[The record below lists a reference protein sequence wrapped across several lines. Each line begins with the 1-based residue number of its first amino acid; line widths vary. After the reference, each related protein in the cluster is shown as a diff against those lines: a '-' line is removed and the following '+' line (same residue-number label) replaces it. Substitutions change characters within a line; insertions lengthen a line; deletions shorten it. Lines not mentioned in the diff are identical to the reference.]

1 MRKSA
6 PVAFL
11 LAGFLV
17 FGGLF
22 TASPAFA
29 EDDENEDSTSEVIE
43 VDSPP
48 TVHLPKPAPGL
59 NQAPKPES
67 EKKRKELKE
76 KYGKKDRLALP
87 PLVIRPIRDTDDLE
101 AEEDQDDEEDSTI
114 AGSTVRQ
121 TPAPDSA
128 NNAGVSGSVGIASAG
143 FIAINPVSASNAG
156 NAASGRAVNPEQSN
170 PIDISQIKFSRKT
183 PAEVFIQASQV
194 GLYAMAVGA
203 VALGLVAA
211 SRAIRRK

>member
-17 FGGLF
+17 LAGLF

-29 EDDENEDSTSEVIE
+29 DDEEDEDSTSEVVE
-43 VDSPP
+43 VDTPL
-48 TVHLPKPAPGL
+48 TVHPPKPSH
-59 NQAPKPES
+59 APKPEG
-67 EKKRKELKE
+67 EKKRKELEE

-101 AEEDQDDEEDSTI
+101 AEADEDDEDDSTV
-114 AGSTVRQ
+114 AGSTVHQ
-121 TPAPDSA
+121 TPAPDSTA
-128 NNAGVSGSVGIASAG
+128 AAGVSGSVGIASAG

-170 PIDISQIKFSRKT
+170 PIDISQVKFSRKT

>member
-17 FGGLF
+17 LGGLF

-29 EDDENEDSTSEVIE
+29 EDDENEDSTSEVVE
-43 VDSPP
+43 VGSPP
-48 TVHLPKPAPGL
+48 TIHPPKPTPGASHAPRPVG
-59 NQAPKPES
+59 
-67 EKKRKELKE
+67 EKKRKELEE

-101 AEEDQDDEEDSTI
+101 AEADENDEDDSTV

-121 TPAPDSA
+121 TPAPDSTA
-128 NNAGVSGSVGIASAG
+128 DSGASGSVGIASAG

-170 PIDISQIKFSRKT
+170 PIDISQVKFSRKT

>member
-29 EDDENEDSTSEVIE
+29 EDDENDDSTSEVVE

-48 TVHLPKPAPGL
+48 TVHPPKPSH
-59 NQAPKPES
+59 APKPEG
-67 EKKRKELKE
+67 EKKRKELEE

-101 AEEDQDDEEDSTI
+101 AEADEDDEDEEDSSV
-114 AGSTVRQ
+114 AGSSVRQ
-121 TPAPDSA
+121 TPAPQNPMVSE
-128 NNAGVSGSVGIASAG
+128 VSGSVGIASAG

-170 PIDISQIKFSRKT
+170 PIDISQVKFSRKT

>member
-17 FGGLF
+17 FAGLF

-29 EDDENEDSTSEVIE
+29 DDEEDEDSTSEVVE
-43 VDSPP
+43 VDTPL
-48 TVHLPKPAPGL
+48 TVHPPKPSH
-59 NQAPKPES
+59 APKPEG
-67 EKKRKELKE
+67 EKKRKELEE

-101 AEEDQDDEEDSTI
+101 AEADEDDEDDSTV
-114 AGSTVRQ
+114 AGSTVHQ
-121 TPAPDSA
+121 TPAPDSTA
-128 NNAGVSGSVGIASAG
+128 AAGVSGSVGIASAG

-170 PIDISQIKFSRKT
+170 PIDISQVKFSRKT